1 MTFFLYCCIISFSN
15 HTRFI
20 FYLVPVQR
28 PSNVKYQNIN
38 GTAILV
44 TWDPVPNTRE
54 AIKGRV
60 LGYEVRC
67 FTLVIDLF
75 LEITVFSVTW
85 SSTLSFLAELL
96 LSADK
101 LFKQFGPRPEP
112 TKCWSRSRYK
122 LFDTLIVFLEK
133 FLETLI

>member
-1 MTFFLYCCIISFSN
+1 M
-15 HTRFI
+15 
-20 FYLVPVQR
+20 PVQR

-67 FTLVIDLF
+67 FMLEIGLYH
-75 LEITVFSVTW
+75 EITVYSVTW
-85 SSTLSFLAELL
+85 PSTLSFLAPLL

-101 LFKQFGPRPEP
+101 LSNRFGPGSEP
-112 TKCWSRSRYK
+112 TKCWSRSTYK
-122 LFDTLIVFLEK
+122 LFDTLIVFLKE
-133 FLETLI
+133 FLEILI

>member
-1 MTFFLYCCIISFSN
+1 M
-15 HTRFI
+15 
-20 FYLVPVQR
+20 PVQR

-67 FTLVIDLF
+67 FMLVIGLYH
-75 LEITVFSVTW
+75 EITVYSVTW
-85 SSTLSFLAELL
+85 SSTLSLLAAI
-96 LSADK
+96 LSPADK
-101 LFKQFGPRPEP
+101 LFKQFGPRSEP
-112 TKCWSRSRYK
+112 TNVGPGLDPNC
-122 LFDTLIVFLEK
+122 LTL
-133 FLETLI
+133 